1 MVFLPIGPMFDP
13 RCFHRETPM
22 ASIRPLKAIATFLV
36 VAMLLVSANAA
47 KAVSLIRDPDIE
59 HALGRAAAP
68 VLTAAGLGSN
78 VRVLVVND
86 RSLNAFVLDNNHIYI
101 HLGML
106 LRLATPDMFQAV
118 VAHEAAHITNG
129 HVARRITNMGTT
141 QSAAG
146 LGLAL
151 AAAAAAATGRGDVGL
166 GIALGSSA
174 SAQRRFLAH
183 SRAEEVA
190 ADQSGV
196 RYMTRAGVNPK
207 GAVAVHEIFRGQE
220 VLNTSRQDPYMRS
233 HPLTRDRIRTMK
245 TYAAAHA
252 DKVKPTDPE
261 VAYWYDRA
269 RAKLAAF
276 TLSPKWTL
284 RRLDES
290 ASRDI
295 RLMREAAARH
305 RLSQSGAAL
314 KAING
319 AISLRPEDAFYYELK
334 GQILLENRRF
344 SEAVTAY
351 RKAVDLAPRDALCLA
366 SLGRAL
372 LAADRPRDALKPLE
386 QARSRDFRN
395 SAMLRD
401 LGAAYARTGNNGMAA
416 LATAERYA
424 LQGRLKDAGVLA
436 KRASGLLPTGS
447 RGWRLAEDIL
457 REAERAEKK

>member
-1 MVFLPIGPMFDP
+1 MFLA
-13 RCFHRETPM
+13 RRFHREKTM
-22 ASIRPLKAIATFLV
+22 RSIHPLKAFAV
-36 VAMLLVSANAA
+36 LLVAALFFLQANAA

-59 HALGRAAAP
+59 HALSRAAAP
-68 VLTAAGLGSN
+68 ILTAAGLGGN
-78 VRVLVVND
+78 VRVLIVNE
-86 RSLNAFVLDNNHIYI
+86 RSLNAFVIDNNHIYI

-106 LRLATPDMFQAV
+106 LRLNTPEMFQAV

-129 HVARRITNMGTT
+129 HIARRIANMG
-141 QSAAG
+141 SAQTAAT

-151 AAAAAAATGRGDVGL
+151 AAAAAAATGSGDVGL
-166 GIALGSSA
+166 GLALGSS
-174 SAQRRFLAH
+174 STAQRRFLAH

-196 RYMTRAGVNPK
+196 RYMTRAGVDPQ
-207 GAVAVHEIFRGQE
+207 GAVDVHEIFRGQE

-245 TYAAAHA
+245 SYAAAQA
-252 DKVKPTDPE
+252 GKVKTTDPE
-261 VAYWYDRA
+261 VAYWYARA

-290 ASRDI
+290 PSRDI

-305 RLSQSGAAL
+305 RLSQSGTAL

-319 AISLRPEDAFYYELK
+319 AIALRPNDAYFYELK
-334 GQILLENRRF
+334 GQILIENRRF

-351 RKAVDLAPRDALCLA
+351 RKAVELAPRNALCLA
-366 SLGRAL
+366 SLGHAL
-372 LAADRPRDALKPLE
+372 LAADRPREALAPLE
-386 QARSRDFRN
+386 QARARDFRN
-395 SAMLRD
+395 TALLRD

-436 KRASGLLPTGS
+436 KRASGLLSTGS
-447 RGWRLAEDIL
+447 RGWRRAQDIL
-457 REAERAEKK
+457 RDAERAEKK